1 MAPFKYKFMSTARV
15 VSITLGFIALLII
28 VIQGYVDDNFDTL
41 RVIASILVA
50 LNIIYMFIAKPQQ
63 PDEIKPNGDSQEA

>member
-1 MAPFKYKFMSTARV
+1 MPPFKYKFMSTARV

-28 VIQGYVDDNFDTL
+28 VIQGYIEDDFDAL

-63 PDEIKPNGDSQEA
+63 PDEFKPNGDSQEA

>member
-28 VIQGYVDDNFDTL
+28 VIQGYVEDNFDTL

-50 LNIIYMFIAKPQQ
+50 LNIIYMFIAKP
-63 PDEIKPNGDSQEA
+63 

>member
-1 MAPFKYKFMSTARV
+1 MAPFKYKFMATARV

-28 VIQGYVDDNFDTL
+28 VIQGYVENDFDTL

-50 LNIIYMFIAKPQQ
+50 LNIIYMFIAKQQQ
-63 PDEIKPNGDSQEA
+63 PDEFKPNGDSQEA